1 MHLASCFQKL
11 RYRIAIVTME
21 DSLKQ
26 LQITAVK
33 AKHEA
38 DAAQLAALNQ
48 AKELEELQ
56 STGRALKEEMAK
68 INREKEEAMQISSDT
83 RKAKEEA
90 LLYLTY
96 LKTKLIECKKHRS
109 LAESDRVVFTDT
121 KQKIITKLEERVYEY
136 KRFEGR
142 TPLEDE
148 VKEKQARVAELRAK
162 RDELKKQAQKAL
174 LMKQEIADLE
184 KAYKQKPVLDKLQQD
199 LLKLRNEK
207 QILQNKHDAHIA
219 RLKFQLECNKG
230 RIATK
235 RRELSQV
242 ETQLNR
248 VKEESQDI
256 RDQIRNIERQ

>member
-1 MHLASCFQKL
+1 
-11 RYRIAIVTME
+11 ME

-83 RKAKEEA
+83 RKAKKEA

-148 VKEKQARVAELRAK
+148 VKEKGARVAELRAK

-174 LMKQEIADLE
+174 LMKQEIADLEKENESLKE